1 MVSIIGQDKNGFH
14 LKIMKP
20 PNSQE
25 KKLLDNKKINLM
37 IKFNMMIDMNLF
49 YLKISFI
56 NLKFISI
63 G

>member
-37 IKFNMMIDMNLF
+37 IKCNMLIDMNLF
-49 YLKISFI
+49 YLKILFYI
-56 NLKFISI
+56 HNYKIYK
-63 G
+63 

>member
-37 IKFNMMIDMNLF
+37 IKCNMLIDLI
-49 YLKISFI
+49 YFI
-56 NLKFISI
+56 KKYYYI
-63 G
+63 

>member
-14 LKIMKP
+14 LKIMKQ

-37 IKFNMMIDMNLF
+37 IKCNMLIDMNLF
-49 YLKISFI
+49 YLKILLYI
-56 NLKFISI
+56 IK
-63 G
+63 